1 MGYELGRLR
10 HDLIATFLNDQFLK
24 NRIVDCQ
31 SCKEHDQ
38 IAVPKSRRD
47 VVQDAFVLLGFI
59 LIFILDADNV
69 FLEIKTAERKP
80 ADADKNE
87 KYVCHGLNIV
97 FRT

>member
-1 MGYELGRLR
+1 MAGR
-10 HDLIATFLNDQFLK
+10 N
-24 NRIVDCQ
+24 V
-31 SCKEHDQ
+31 
-38 IAVPKSRRD
+38 VPNTLVFFRL
-47 VVQDAFVLLGFI
+47 V

-87 KYVCHGLNIV
+87 KYVSHDLNIV